1 MNLTCNRCGII
12 YNIVTERESIY
23 ENCKIKLDLFD
34 QELLIND
41 ERIKKLEKNKKSEI
55 KNPKN
60 IETHLETIKRIEHN
74 LQIEYK
80 KRDGIIKTLNSKD
93 TF

>member
-1 MNLTCNRCGII
+1 
-12 YNIVTERESIY
+12 
-23 ENCKIKLDLFD
+23 LDLLD

-41 ERIKKLEKNKKSEI
+41 ERIKKLEEHKKLELKNH
-55 KNPKN
+55 KN
-60 IETHLETIKRIEHN
+60 LETNLETKKRIKHN
-74 LQIEYK
+74 LKIEYK

>member
-12 YNIVTERESIY
+12 YNIVTERESIC
-23 ENCKIKLDLFD
+23 ENCKIQLDLLD

-41 ERIKKLEKNKKSEI
+41 ERIKKLREHKKLEL

-60 IETHLETIKRIEHN
+60 LETHLETIKRIEHN

>member
-12 YNIVTERESIY
+12 YNIVTERESIC
-23 ENCKIKLDLFD
+23 ENCKIQLDLLD

-41 ERIKKLEKNKKSEI
+41 ERIKKLGEHKKSEL

-60 IETHLETIKRIEHN
+60 LETHLETIKRIEHN

>member
-12 YNIVTERESIY
+12 YNIVTERESIC
-23 ENCKIKLDLFD
+23 ENCKIQLDLLD

-41 ERIKKLEKNKKSEI
+41 ERIKKLREHKKIEL

-60 IETHLETIKRIEHN
+60 LETHLETIKRIEHN